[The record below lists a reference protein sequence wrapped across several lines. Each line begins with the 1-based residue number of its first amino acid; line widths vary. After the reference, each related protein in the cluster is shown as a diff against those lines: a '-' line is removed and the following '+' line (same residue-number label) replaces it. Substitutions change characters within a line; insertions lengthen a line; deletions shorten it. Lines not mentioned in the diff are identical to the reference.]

1 MKKSNYNNERFK
13 TDRARL
19 IEIVGN
25 KLCYTGNDP
34 GTYRVTFGDDDLRLY
49 IDVYLSK
56 RTVVVRHDNNKPRY
70 YRNQTW
76 EQITYMFQNLGELVW
91 G

>member
-1 MKKSNYNNERFK
+1 MKSKYNLDKFKS
-13 TDRARL
+13 DRDRL
-19 IEIVGN
+19 IEIVGD
-25 KLCYTGNDP
+25 KLGYTGNDP

-49 IDVYLSK
+49 FDVYLSK

-70 YRNQTW
+70 YKRMSW
-76 EQITYMFQNLGELVW
+76 EQITSMFQNIGQFVW

>member
-1 MKKSNYNNERFK
+1 MRKSYYNRDRFK
-13 TDRARL
+13 ADRARL

-25 KLCYTGNDP
+25 KLSYTGNDS
-34 GTYRVTFGDDDLRLY
+34 GTYRVSFDDDDLRLY

-56 RTVVVRHDNNKPRY
+56 RTVVVRHDKNKPRY
-70 YRNQTW
+70 YRNLSW
-76 EQITYMFQNLGELVW
+76 EQLTYIFHNLGEFVW